1 MTDTVVLLHG
11 FAGSSSSWG
20 TVASQLEPQRYRP
33 LALDLRGHGQKADVR
48 PISFELCVADLLA
61 AAPPRFTLVGY
72 SLGGRLALQAAL
84 LAPERINSLV
94 LVSSSAGIEDPDQRR
109 RRLQADQALADE
121 IEAGGVEPFAD
132 SWLSGPLFVDDPPE
146 VNAAARQQILAND
159 PRALAAALRQLSSG
173 AMEPLWDRLPELPM
187 PVTLIA
193 GALDQRYVDLMSQ
206 MATRI
211 ADAQLEII
219 DHRGH
224 ALIRSA
230 PDVLASVL
238 GGGA

>member
-1 MTDTVVLLHG
+1 M
-11 FAGSSSSWG
+11 
-20 TVASQLEPQRYRP
+20 
-33 LALDLRGHGQKADVR
+33 
-48 PISFELCVADLLA
+48 ADLLA

-84 LAPERINSLV
+84 LAPERISSLV
-94 LVSSSAGIEDPDQRR
+94 LVSSSAGIEDPDERR
-109 RRLQADQALADE
+109 GRLQADQALAGE

-132 SWLSGPLFVDDPPE
+132 RWLSGALFVDDPPE

-159 PRALAAALRQLSSG
+159 PQALAVALRQLSSG

-193 GALDQRYVDLMSQ
+193 GALDQRYVDLMSR

-219 DHRGH
+219 DNRGH

-230 PDVLASVL
+230 PGALASLL
-238 GGGA
+238 GGDV

>member
-20 TVASQLEPQRYRP
+20 TVAGQLEPQRYRP
-33 LALDLRGHGQKADVR
+33 LALDLRGHGQKAAVR

-84 LAPERINSLV
+84 LAPDRISSLV

-109 RRLQADQALADE
+109 GRLQADQALAGE

-132 SWLSGPLFVDDPPE
+132 RWLSAPLFVDDPPE
-146 VNAAARQQILAND
+146 VNDAARQQILAND
-159 PRALAAALRQLSSG
+159 PQALAVALRQLSSG

-193 GALDQRYVDLMSQ
+193 GALDQRYVDLMSR

-219 DHRGH
+219 DNRGH

-230 PDVLASVL
+230 PGALASLL
-238 GGGA
+238 GGDV